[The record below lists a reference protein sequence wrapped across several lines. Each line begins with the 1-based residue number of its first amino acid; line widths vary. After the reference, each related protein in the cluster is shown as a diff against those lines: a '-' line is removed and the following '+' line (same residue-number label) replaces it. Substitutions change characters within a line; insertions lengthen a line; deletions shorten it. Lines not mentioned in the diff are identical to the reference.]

1 MSTWHYVKD
10 SQKLGP
16 IEAPELQ
23 KLISSGTLPLNV
35 LIWQEGMANW
45 IPANTIAEFTSTTP
59 PIPSSGVPPI
69 PSTTGSDAADAEK
82 NKVFGILAYIFFP
95 IPLLAARES
104 KFARYHT
111 NQALVLFLAYM
122 CSIVVGGVI
131 LGLMVLL
138 PFIGFSFFI
147 FGEVVLSFGYIY
159 LFVLGI
165 INAANKECKPLPLI
179 GHYVLI
185 KQ

>member
-10 SQKLGP
+10 TQKLGP

-23 KLISSGTLPLNV
+23 KLISSGTLPSNV
-35 LIWQEGMANW
+35 LIWKEGMANW
-45 IPANTIAEFTSTTP
+45 ISANTIPEFTLTTP

-69 PSTTGSDAADAEK
+69 PSTTGSDASDAEK
-82 NKVFGILAYIFFP
+82 NKVFGILAYIIFW

-111 NQALVLFLAYM
+111 NQGLVLFLAWI
-122 CSIVVGGVI
+122 CSAVVGSFL

-138 PFIGFSFFI
+138 PFIGFSFFFLGHAVI
-147 FGEVVLSFGYIY
+147 GLGVTY
-159 LFVLGI
+159 LCVLGI
-165 INAANKECKPLPLI
+165 INAANKECKPLPFI